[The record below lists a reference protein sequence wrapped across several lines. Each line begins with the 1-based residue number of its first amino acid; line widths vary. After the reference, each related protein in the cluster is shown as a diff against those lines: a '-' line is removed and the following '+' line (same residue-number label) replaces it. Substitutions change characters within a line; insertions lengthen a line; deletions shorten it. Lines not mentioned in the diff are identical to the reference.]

1 MAVKSILAVYSGDAA
16 GSGGLS
22 LAAHMAKKYDAFLT
36 GVVWR
41 GPSPLEQRFH
51 RYMSKEIV
59 EMLAARDAEVISEVR
74 AAFLSR
80 IESENLQGRA
90 NFIEIRDGGEF
101 SMPACVR
108 GYDIAV
114 IGNRAAAVGREH
126 FATRP
131 DVIALRSGRPVVIA
145 PPYLNIA
152 SIGTRA
158 LVAWD
163 GKRSSARALGDAL
176 HILATKEHVTVLS
189 VGSRPPATPGDDVV
203 TLLDRHDIPATQ
215 IVRSAGSGGIA
226 QTILETC
233 REVGAGLLIMG
244 AYEHSKFAEDLLGGV
259 TREILDT
266 ATIPVLMSH

>member
-1 MAVKSILAVYSGDAA
+1 MALKSILAVYSGDAA
-16 GSGGLS
+16 GSGGLG
-22 LAAHMAKKYDAFLT
+22 LAVHMARKYNAFLT
-36 GVVWR
+36 GIVWR

-59 EMLAARDAEVISEVR
+59 EMLAARDAEVVSEVR
-74 AAFLSR
+74 AAFLAR
-80 IESENLQGRA
+80 IEAENLQSGT

-145 PPYLNIA
+145 PPQLDVA
-152 SIGTRA
+152 DLGTRA

-189 VGSRPPATPGDDVV
+189 VGNTPPAVPGDDVV
-203 TLLDRHDIPATQ
+203 TLLGHHDISATQ
-215 IVRSAGSGGIA
+215 IVRPAGPGGIA
-226 QTILETC
+226 RTILETC
-233 REVGAGLLIMG
+233 HEVGAGLLIMG
-244 AYEHSKFAEDLLGGV
+244 AYEHSKFTEDLLGGV